1 MNQNDFVML
10 VKRMREAQK
19 KYFITLSKFVLLE
32 SKELEWKVDK
42 QIEILESKMNEV
54 TEMSNEMCNDCWL
67 SMQNCHDKSICCEME
82 GYDGDECDWFEP
94 MHIVHG
100 HWINRFTGRHFC
112 SICQVNAPSFRDGKE
127 NLSSYCPTCGAKM
140 S

>member
-19 KYFITLSKFVLLE
+19 KYFITRSKLVLLE

-54 TEMSNEMCNDCWL
+54 TE
-67 SMQNCHDKSICCEME
+67 
-82 GYDGDECDWFEP
+82 
-94 MHIVHG
+94 
-100 HWINRFTGRHFC
+100 
-112 SICQVNAPSFRDGKE
+112 
-127 NLSSYCPTCGAKM
+127 
-140 S
+140 